1 MVLSRR
7 QFLAGAGALG
17 GVAAL
22 TPAASALAK
31 VAPLSGARLAGS
43 APTSATLPPP
53 AQAGFDHVVVLCM
66 ENRSFDHLLGWM
78 PGANGRQGGLNYPDR
93 AGLLHP
99 TYRLNTFQGCGHQ
112 DPDHSYGGA
121 RTEYDGGACDGWL
134 KVNDAF
140 SIGYYTQPDLPFLG
154 RAAPAWTVC
163 DNYFAA
169 TLGPTFPNRQYL
181 HSARTD
187 RTSNTFTLTSLPTIW
202 DRLMAAGV
210 SANYYFNDLPFLA
223 LWGAKYL
230 GISQTFLQFKLAA
243 ALGTLPA
250 VSYVDPTLG
259 LELADGLTSD
269 DHPHGDVRNGE
280 AFMNLVYQAV
290 TTSPNWHRTVL
301 VITFDE
307 WGGFFDHV
315 APTSA
320 PDTNP
325 ALTGLRGFRVPC
337 LVISPL
343 ASRGVVAHGL
353 YDHTSIL
360 KLIEWRW
367 GLAPLTPR
375 DGAANNLAEV
385 LDFASPPQLV
395 APQWKVDSQ
404 FVLPCVLAGT
414 QSLGPGSK
422 TPVPAPAA
430 ASSQATGTAS
440 ATATAQASAST
451 SAQASWSGL
460 RRQAVAH
467 GWSLPTGPAE

>member
-1 MVLSRR
+1 MTRKASVA
-7 QFLAGAGALG
+7 QPEAAAPMALM
-17 GVAAL
+17 
-22 TPAASALAK
+22 
-31 VAPLSGARLAGS
+31 APM
-43 APTSATLPPP
+43 APLPPP
-53 AQAGFDHVVVLCM
+53 AQAGFDHVVVLAM
-66 ENRSFDHLLGWM
+66 ENRSFDHMLGWL
-78 PGANGRQGGLNYPDR
+78 PGADGRQGGLSYPDQ
-93 AGLLHP
+93 AGVRHP
-99 TYRLNTFQGCGHQ
+99 TYRLTTFQGCGHQ
-112 DPDHSYGGA
+112 DPNHSYGGA
-121 RTEYDGGACDGWL
+121 RVEYNEGACDGWL
-134 KVNDAF
+134 KVNDPL

-169 TLGPTFPNRQYL
+169 TLGPTFPNRLYL

-187 RTSNTFTLTSLPTIW
+187 RTSNSFTLTAMPTIW
-202 DRLMAAGV
+202 DRLMAARV
-210 SANYYFNDLPFLA
+210 PANYYFNDLPFLA

-280 AFMNLVYQAV
+280 AFMNLVYQTV
-290 TTSPNWHRTVL
+290 TTSPNWPRTVL
-301 VITFDE
+301 IITFDE

-315 APTSA
+315 PPTSA

-337 LVISPL
+337 LVVSPL
-343 ASRGVVAHGL
+343 ASRGAVAHGL

-375 DGAANNLAEV
+375 DSAANNLAEV
-385 LDFASPPQLV
+385 LDFTQPPQLA
-395 APQWKVDSQ
+395 APQWKIDFQ
-404 FVLPCVLAGT
+404 IALPCLLTGT
-414 QSLGPGSK
+414 QPLGPGSK
-422 TPVPAPAA
+422 AAPVKAIPPAKATPPVK
-430 ASSQATGTAS
+430 
-440 ATATAQASAST
+440 ATAPVRATPPVIDQA
-451 SAQASWSGL
+451 WSGL
-460 RRQAVAH
+460 RRQATAH
-467 GWSLPTGPAE
+467 GWPVPAG

>member
-1 MVLSRR
+1 
-7 QFLAGAGALG
+7 
-17 GVAAL
+17 
-22 TPAASALAK
+22 
-31 VAPLSGARLAGS
+31 
-43 APTSATLPPP
+43 
-53 AQAGFDHVVVLCM
+53 M